1 MEDIL
6 DNIANITSLIEDA
19 INESDWDLVKEAKE
33 ELDELY
39 ADIDKNSYKYETYD

>member
-6 DNIANITSLIEDA
+6 DSIANITSLIEDA
-19 INESDWDLVKEAKE
+19 ISDGEWELVRDAKN

-39 ADIDKNSYKYETYD
+39 EEIDKNSYKYEQYD